1 MAYEKGLLALFYP
14 PKRGIAS
21 RECPG
26 RSNSTVSCSTLCV
39 KPKLPARLVE
49 CYSGSKGHIP
59 HWLRTRIFF
68 HFCFRVLDVSDL
80 KLVRTECER
89 VMWQS
94 RPHSRKR
101 RTSKGAR
108 NSAPQTRGGKT
119 QGSMLSNL
127 RSPRVRIST
136 FNKNEFTK
144 SNELLGSQKIEALDV
159 FISQFSPLCVNM
171 ITDCLVDCHINS
183 CLMIQSS

>member
-108 NSAPQTRGGKT
+108 NSAPRHEVGKPKAACSPIFGALECVFQRST
-119 QGSMLSNL
+119 KMNLQNLMNSSVVKKSKLSMYLFHNS
-127 RSPRVRIST
+127 
-136 FNKNEFTK
+136 
-144 SNELLGSQKIEALDV
+144 AH
-159 FISQFSPLCVNM
+159 CV
-171 ITDCLVDCHINS
+171 
-183 CLMIQSS
+183 